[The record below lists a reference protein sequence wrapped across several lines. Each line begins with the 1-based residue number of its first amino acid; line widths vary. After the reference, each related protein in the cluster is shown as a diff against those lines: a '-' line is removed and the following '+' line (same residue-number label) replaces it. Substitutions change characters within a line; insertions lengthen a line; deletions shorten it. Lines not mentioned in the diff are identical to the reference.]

1 MSGDQW
7 TARLSEYIDGDL
19 PADERQG
26 LEAHLAAC
34 AECQETM
41 AQLRRVR
48 VRAGGL
54 EDRPPQVDLWPGI
67 AERIGVNTGTY
78 RVPAPTRRWTFSM
91 PQLAA
96 AAVVLMLVGAGAM
109 WVALRPAAPDAGM
122 PIAAE
127 SGRGA
132 APIARLTAVE
142 GYDHAVADL
151 ERVLAENRDRLDS
164 ATVRVLE
171 ESLVIIDRAIARARE
186 ALAAD
191 PGDEYLNAYLA
202 DTMRRKVALLRR
214 AADIATAS
222 L

>member
-1 MSGDQW
+1 MSADQW

-19 PADERQG
+19 PQNERTD
-26 LEAHLAAC
+26 LEAHLAVC
-34 AECQETM
+34 AECRETV
-41 AQLRRVR
+41 AQLRRVLM
-48 VRAGGL
+48 RAEAV
-54 EDRPPQVDLWPGI
+54 EDRPPQADLWPGI
-67 AERIGVNTGTY
+67 AERIGVSTGTH
-78 RVPAPTRRWTFSM
+78 RVPRRARRWTFSM

-96 AAVVLMLVGAGAM
+96 AALVLMLVGAGSM
-109 WVALRPAAPDAGM
+109 WLAVRPAAPEGGDDL
-122 PIAAE
+122 
-127 SGRGA
+127 
-132 APIARLTAVE
+132 ARDSAVQQTDVVLASVG

-151 ERVLAENRDRLDS
+151 ERVLAQNRDRLDS
-164 ATVRVLE
+164 TTVRVLE